1 MNQRGAE
8 NNTKYINVNVDV
20 NVNQPGWL
28 ISRETFPRIREDFLM
43 AAL

>member
-8 NNTKYINVNVDV
+8 KSTKYFDGNVDV
-20 NVNQPGWL
+20 NMNQPGWL
-28 ISRETFPRIREDFLM
+28 ISRETSRIREDFLM